1 MESSPVIVVLGIAV
15 MLCLIAMGIHV
26 AVVILI
32 VSFLGL
38 SLLLGVG
45 NSLTFLM
52 TTPFSA
58 AMGYGFVVLPLFIL
72 MGEFAVQGKIAPLM
86 YEAMSKLLGGLRGGL
101 AIATTGA
108 IAAFGTVTGSS
119 MVSIAV
125 FSKIAVPEMRKY
137 KYDTQLACGVV
148 AASATLAALIPPS
161 GMMIMYTIFTDES
174 LGRMLIGG
182 FIPGA
187 LSALIYALMIYT
199 RVRLNPALAPTLVA
213 AVPLKEKAIALSKL
227 FPIVIL
233 IFVMLGGIYFGI
245 CSPYEAGA
253 LGALTIFI
261 IGLVLKNFNLTNL
274 KASLMNTSKLTASL
288 FFLLIIAMLF
298 GKFMAVSGM
307 QKIIQ
312 GLVLG
317 LDVSPIA
324 VVIACLGVYMVL
336 GTFMDAISQMALT
349 LPIFYPMLSGLG
361 VDGIWFGILFIK
373 MCEIG
378 QITPPIGISV
388 YVTQAILADLITL
401 PALMRAIF
409 PFLMMDILTVAIIL
423 AFPQIVLWLPS
434 MMFQ

>member
-1 MESSPVIVVLGIAV
+1 MESNSIILFFGILAMLGLV
-15 MLCLIAMGIHV
+15 GLGVHV
-26 AVVILI
+26 AIVILV

-45 NSLTFLM
+45 NSLTYLM
-52 TTPFSA
+52 TTPFSS

-86 YEAMSKLLGGLRGGL
+86 YEATSKILGGLRGGL

-125 FSKIAVPEMRKY
+125 FSKIAVPQMLHY
-137 KYDTQLACGVV
+137 KYDVQLACGVV

-187 LSALIYALMIYT
+187 VSAFIYMAMIYV

-213 AVPLKEKAIALSKL
+213 NVPIKEKIIALSKL
-227 FPIVIL
+227 APVVIL
-233 IFVMLGGIYFGI
+233 VFVMLGGIYFGI

-253 LGALTIFI
+253 LGALTVFL
-261 IGLVLKNFNLTNL
+261 IGLALRNFNFRNL
-274 KASLMNTSKLTASL
+274 KVCMMNTSKLTASL
-288 FFLLIIAMLF
+288 FFLMIIAMLF

-312 GLVLG
+312 QLVLG
-317 LDVSPIA
+317 WDVSPI
-324 VVIACLGVYMVL
+324 VVVMACLGVYFVL

-349 LPIFYPMLSGLG
+349 LPVFHPLLTGLG

-378 QITPPIGISV
+378 QVTPPIGISV
-388 YVTQAILADLITL
+388 YVTQAMLADLITL
-401 PALMRAIF
+401 PGLMRAIL

-423 AFPQIVLWLPS
+423 VFPQIVLWLPS
-434 MMFQ
+434 LMFQ

>member
-1 MESSPVIVVLGIAV
+1 MEASPVIAFLGIAA
-15 MLCLIAMGIHV
+15 MLCLIAMGVHV
-26 AVVILI
+26 AIVILI

-38 SLLLGVG
+38 SLLLGVS

-86 YEAMSKLLGGLRGGL
+86 YEAMSKLLGSMRGGL

-125 FSKIAVPEMRKY
+125 FSKIAVPEMKKY
-137 KYDTQLACGVV
+137 HYSTELACGVV

-161 GMMIMYTIFTDES
+161 GLMVMYTIFTDES

-187 LSALIYALMIYT
+187 VSALIYMLMIYF
-199 RVRLNPALAPTLVA
+199 RVYLNPSLAPTLVA
-213 AVPLKEKAIALSKL
+213 TVSLKEKAIALTKL
-227 FPIVIL
+227 SPVIVLVI
-233 IFVMLGGIYFGI
+233 VMLGGIYFGI

-253 LGALTIFI
+253 LGALTVFI
-261 IGLVLKNFNLTNL
+261 IGLVLKNFNLASL
-274 KASLMNTSKLTASL
+274 KASLMNTSRLTASL

-312 GLVLG
+312 EFVLG
-317 LDVSPIA
+317 LKVSPMA
-324 VVIACLGVYMVL
+324 VVMACLGVYLVL

-349 LPIFYPMLSGLG
+349 LPVFYPLLTGLG

-388 YVTQAILADLITL
+388 YVTQAILSDLITL

-409 PFLMMDILTVAIIL
+409 PFLMMDILTVALIL
-423 AFPQIVLWLPS
+423 VFPQIVLWLPS